1 MPPDRMNVLRSPA
14 LLSCKTEIFAMP
26 PACHPKSD
34 PLVNTRR
41 TRHPLL
47 FRGAAILLGL
57 SLLVVLELA
66 LRLCG
71 VQPLPDSQD
80 PYVSFRSDATLFNK
94 DPSGTSY
101 QTAPERIDFFRP
113 QSFPVHK
120 SADTF
125 RIFVLGGSTV
135 QGRPYAV
142 ETSFSTWLKINL
154 QAAQPERNFEVI
166 NCGGVSYASYRLV
179 PILRETLQ
187 YQPDLFIVYT
197 GHNEFLEERSY
208 GDLKQSTPI
217 YLTVQN
223 SLRELRIASL
233 MQRILPGAREDHMNS
248 NKTVLPADVNA
259 RLDFQKGLEGYHR
272 DPKTRRGIIDHFKY
286 NVRQMIL
293 LAKQAD
299 IPLVLANPVSNLK
312 NCPPFKCE
320 FENGLSQEQ
329 QDQLVACW
337 NAAND
342 CEWSEADRK
351 MQLWEEAVHID
362 HQHAGLLYSVGKACE
377 HLQRFPEAKSW
388 LTKAK
393 EEDICPL
400 RILEPMHDS
409 LFDLSQEFNVPL
421 VDIRS
426 LVEQQTPDGIPGS
439 EWLVDH
445 VHPSIEGH
453 QLIADALFE
462 NLVSLQF
469 FPQPAHWQ
477 SNRDQLRQ
485 AHLNSLPEEYFLRG
499 ALRSRRLEGW
509 SRGRSQ
515 KIPPDSNQSTV
526 Q

>member
-1 MPPDRMNVLRSPA
+1 MTRDRMNVFRSPA
-14 LLSCKTEIFAMP
+14 LLSCETEIFEMP
-26 PACHPKSD
+26 SACHPKSD
-34 PLVNTRR
+34 PQAHPQR

-57 SLLVVLELA
+57 SLLVILELT
-66 LRLCG
+66 LRLCNI
-71 VQPLPDSQD
+71 QPLPDSQD
-80 PYVSFRSDATLFNK
+80 PYISFSSDATLFIKN
-94 DPSGTSY
+94 PAGTSY

-113 QSFPVHK
+113 QAFPVHK
-120 SADTF
+120 PADTF
-125 RIFVLGGSTV
+125 RVFVLGGSTV

-187 YQPDLFIVYT
+187 YQPDLLIVYT

-208 GDLKQSTPI
+208 GDLKQSSPI
-217 YLTVQN
+217 YLAAQK
-223 SLRELRIASL
+223 SLRNLRIASL
-233 MQRILPGAREDHMNS
+233 MQRILPDVGEDTMNS
-248 NKTVLPADVNA
+248 NKTVLTADVNA
-259 RLDFQKGLEGYHR
+259 RLDFQKGLEDYHR
-272 DPKTRRGIIDHFKY
+272 DLDNRRGIVNHFKY

-299 IPLVLANPVSNLK
+299 VPLVLVNPVSNLK

-320 FENGLSQEQ
+320 FENGLSQKQ
-329 QDQLVACW
+329 QNQLISCWKAAYDCDW
-337 NAAND
+337 NA
-342 CEWSEADRK
+342 ADRK
-351 MQLWEEAVHID
+351 MQLWAEAVTVD
-362 HQHAGLLYSVGKACE
+362 HQHAGLLYSVGKTCE
-377 HLQRFPEAKSW
+377 HLRRFPEAKTW

-409 LFDLSQEFNVPL
+409 LFDLSQEFHVPL

-426 LVEQQTPDGIPGS
+426 LIEQRTPDGIPGS

-453 QLIADALFE
+453 QLIADALYEKLF
-462 NLVSLQF
+462 SLQLVL
-469 FPQPAHWQ
+469 QPADWQ
-477 SNRDQLRQ
+477 SKRDPLRQ
-485 AHLNSLPEEYFLRG
+485 AHLSSLPEEYFLRG

-515 KIPPDSNQSTV
+515 KIPPASTQSSS

>member
-1 MPPDRMNVLRSPA
+1 
-14 LLSCKTEIFAMP
+14 MP
-26 PACHPKSD
+26 PACHPNSN
-34 PLVNTRR
+34 LQANTQRA
-41 TRHPLL
+41 RHPLL

-71 VQPLPDSQD
+71 VQPLPDTQD
-80 PYVSFRSDATLFNK
+80 PYVSFSSDATLFNK

-125 RIFVLGGSTV
+125 RVFVLGGSTV

-142 ETSFSTWLKINL
+142 ETSFTTWLKINL

-179 PILRETLQ
+179 PILREMLQ

-208 GDLKQSTPI
+208 GDLKQSAPI
-217 YLTVQN
+217 YLTAQK
-223 SLRELRIASL
+223 SIRDLRIASL
-233 MQRILPGAREDHMNS
+233 MQRFLPGTQSDKWDAP
-248 NKTVLPADVNA
+248 KTVLTADVNA

-272 DPKTRRGIIDHFKY
+272 DTSTRRRIIDHYQY

-299 IPLVLANPVSNLK
+299 APLVLVNPVSNLK

-329 QDQLVACW
+329 QTQLIACW
-337 NAAND
+337 KAAND
-342 CEWSEADRK
+342 CDWSEADRK
-351 MQLWEEAVHID
+351 MQLWEAAVHID
-362 HQHAGLLYSVGKACE
+362 HQHAGLLYSVGKTCE
-377 HLQRFPEAKSW
+377 HLQRFPEAKNW

-409 LFDLSQEFNVPL
+409 LFDLAQEFNVPL

-426 LVEQQTPDGIPGS
+426 LIEQQTQDGIPGS

-453 QLIADALFE
+453 QLIADALF
-462 NLVSLQF
+462 NKLVSLQL
-469 FPQPAHWQ
+469 FPQPADWQ

-515 KIPPDSNQSTV
+515 KIPPASTQSSI

>member
-1 MPPDRMNVLRSPA
+1 MQ
-14 LLSCKTEIFAMP
+14 
-26 PACHPKSD
+26 PACHPRSD
-34 PLVNTRR
+34 PQVNTQRA
-41 TRHPLL
+41 RHPLL

-57 SLLVVLELA
+57 SLLVLLEIA

-80 PYVSFRSDATLFNK
+80 PYISFSSDATLFIK
-94 DPSGTSY
+94 DPAGTSY

-113 QSFPVHK
+113 QAFPVK
-120 SADTF
+120 KPADTF
-125 RIFVLGGSTV
+125 RVFVLGGSTV

-142 ETSFSTWLKINL
+142 ETSFTTWLKINL
-154 QAAQPERNFEVI
+154 QAAEPERDMEVI

-208 GDLKQSTPI
+208 GNFKQSSPI
-217 YLTVQN
+217 YLTAQK
-223 SLRELRIASL
+223 SLRDLRIASL
-233 MQRILPGAREDHMNS
+233 LQRILPDTQSKISAAP
-248 NKTVLPADVNA
+248 KTVLTADVNA

-272 DPKTRRGIIDHFKY
+272 DLDHRRDIVNHFKY

-299 IPLVLANPVSNLK
+299 VPLVLVNPVSNLK

-320 FENGLSQEQ
+320 FQNGLSQPQ
-329 QDQLVACW
+329 QDQLIACW
-337 NAAND
+337 KAAND
-342 CEWSEADRK
+342 CGWNEADRK
-351 MQLWEEAVHID
+351 MQLWKEAVRID
-362 HQHAGLLYSVGKACE
+362 HQHADLLYSVGKTCE
-377 HLQRFPEAKSW
+377 SLQLYPEAKNW

-393 EEDICPL
+393 EEDVCPL
-400 RILEPMHDS
+400 RILEPMHVS
-409 LFDLSQEFNVPL
+409 LLELAQEFHVPL

-426 LVEQQTPDGIPGS
+426 LIEQRTPDGIPGS

-445 VHPSIEGH
+445 VHPSIKGH
-453 QLIADALFE
+453 QLIADTLYE
-462 NLVSLQF
+462 KLVTLQLL
-469 FPQPAHWQ
+469 PQPADWQ
-477 SNRDQLRQ
+477 SNRDQLRL

-515 KIPPDSNQSTV
+515 KIPPTSTQSFM

>member
-1 MPPDRMNVLRSPA
+1 MNLFLSPVLH
-14 LLSCKTEIFAMP
+14 SCESEIFVMP
-26 PACHPKSD
+26 PACHPKTE
-34 PLVNTRR
+34 PPANTRR
-41 TRHPLL
+41 VRHPLL

-80 PYVSFRSDATLFNK
+80 PFISFSSDATLFVK
-94 DPSGTSY
+94 DPAGTHF

-113 QSFPVHK
+113 QSFPINKPV
-120 SADTF
+120 DTF

-142 ETSFSTWLKINL
+142 ETSFTAWLKINL
-154 QAAQPERNFEVI
+154 QAAEPERHFEVI

-187 YQPDLFIVYT
+187 YKPDLYIVYT
-197 GHNEFLEERSY
+197 GHNEFLEERTY
-208 GDLKQSTPI
+208 GNLKQSSSISLAT
-217 YLTVQN
+217 QK
-223 SLRELRIASL
+223 SLRDLRIASL
-233 MQRILPGAREDHMNS
+233 MQRLLPDAQEETAVSTKN
-248 NKTVLPADVNA
+248 VLSADVNA

-272 DPKTRRGIIDHFKY
+272 DAETRRGIIEHFEY

-299 IPLVLANPVSNLK
+299 VPLVLVNPVSNLK
-312 NCPPFKCE
+312 NCPPFKSE
-320 FENGLSQEQ
+320 FANGLSQEQ
-329 QDQLVACW
+329 QDQLISCW

-342 CEWSEADRK
+342 CDWSEADHK
-351 MQLWEEAVHID
+351 MQLWKEAVHID
-362 HQHAGLLYSVGKACE
+362 QQHAGLLYNIGKTCE
-377 HLQRFPEAKSW
+377 HLQRYPEAKNW

-400 RILEPMHDS
+400 RILEPMHDA
-409 LFDLSQEFNVPL
+409 LFDMAQEYNVPL
-421 VDIRS
+421 VDIRR
-426 LVEQQTPDGIPGS
+426 LIEQQTPDGIPGS

-462 NLVSLQF
+462 KLVALQLF
-469 FPQPAHWQ
+469 TQPADWQ

-485 AHLNSLPEEYFLRG
+485 THLNSLPEEYFLRG

-515 KIPPDSNQSTV
+515 KLAPVKTH
-526 Q
+526 